1 MSGAQISLLDEIVVD
16 GFCGGGGFS
25 TGFEFAIGAPVDIG
39 INHDAAAIAQHR
51 ANHPY
56 TKHYNENIFDV
67 NPREA
72 CDGRPVGWAHFSPDC
87 THFSRAKGNTP
98 VKKSIRGLAWVVK
111 KWAGTVYP
119 RIISMENVPEFM
131 TWGPLRAVRDPKT
144 GRCLKIIGTN
154 EKNGKPI
161 TNVAAPGEHVPL
173 DAQLMR
179 PDKSKAGKT
188 FRQFIRD
195 MKKLGY
201 DVDWRVLVASDYGAP
216 TNRKRLFIL
225 FRRDGKPI
233 VWPKK
238 THGDPKS
245 AAVRSGKLLP
255 WHTAAE
261 CIDFGKEC
269 PSIFERKRPL
279 AENTMK
285 RIAKGIEKFILEN
298 PEPFIV
304 QVNHGGDRFR
314 GQGVDE
320 PMPTLTAK
328 HGFGLVTPYIMVNN
342 DHNVPSGID
351 EPVRTITTGNRNF
364 LCAPVLIQYHT
375 EQTERVRGQAVQEPL
390 QTVDTSN
397 RYGLAAATM
406 VQIGYGDREGQ
417 KPRICDLEKPLPT
430 VVGKDKHA
438 AVTAFLLQLNH
449 NCVGQGMD
457 EPLRTITAGAGHFAE
472 VRTFLMKYYGC
483 GVGQSVNEPMHTVTS
498 DDRFGL
504 VTIKGTRYAIVD
516 IGLRML
522 DPRELYNAQGFP
534 PDYVIDHDDT
544 GRKIPRYEQVAKVGN
559 SVPPPFATALARANW
574 PERCRLHINTMQ
586 ELDAVVAV

>member
-51 ANHPY
+51 ANHPH

-111 KWAGTVYP
+111 KWAGTVHP

-131 TWGPLRAVRDPKT
+131 TWGPLVAVRDPKT
-144 GRCLKIIGTN
+144 GRCMKIIGTK
-154 EKNGKPI
+154 EKTGKPI
-161 TNVAAPGEHVPL
+161 TAVAAPGERVPL
-173 DAQLMR
+173 EAQLMR
-179 PDKSKAGKT
+179 PDKAKSGKT

-195 MKKLGY
+195 MKSLGY
-201 DVDWRVLVASDYGAP
+201 AVEWRVLVASDYGAP
-216 TNRKRLFIL
+216 TNRRRLFIL

-245 AAVRSGKLLP
+245 AAVKSGKLFP
-255 WHTAAE
+255 WHTVAE
-261 CIDFGKEC
+261 CIDFDREC

-285 RIAKGIEKFILEN
+285 RIARGIEKFIINN

-320 PMPTLTAK
+320 P
-328 HGFGLVTPYIMVNN
+328 
-342 DHNVPSGID
+342 
-351 EPVRTITTGNRNF
+351 
-364 LCAPVLIQYHT
+364 
-375 EQTERVRGQAVQEPL
+375 L

-397 RYGLAAATM
+397 RYGAVMAFLHKYYDG
-406 VQIGYGDREGQ
+406 GYQGAGGALNE
-417 KPRICDLEKPLPT
+417 PLPT
-430 VVGKDKHA
+430 VTATDHNSI
-438 AVTAFLLQLNH
+438 VTANILQMNH
-449 NCVGQGMD
+449 NCVGQGMN

-472 VRTFLMKYYGC
+472 VRTFLMKYCGGC
-483 GVGQSVNEPMHTVTS
+483 IGQSVNEPLHTVTA

-504 VTIKGTRYAIVD
+504 VTIKGTQYAIVD

-522 DPRELYNAQGFP
+522 EPRELYNAQGFP

-574 PERCRLHINTMQ
+574 PERCRVKINTMQ
-586 ELDAVVAV
+586 ELDAVIAV

>member
-51 ANHPY
+51 ANHPH

-111 KWAGTVYP
+111 KWAGTVHP

-131 TWGPLRAVRDPKT
+131 TWGPLVAVRDPKT
-144 GRCLKIIGTN
+144 GRCMKIIGTK
-154 EKNGKPI
+154 EKTGKPI
-161 TNVAAPGEHVPL
+161 TAVAAPGERVPL
-173 DAQLMR
+173 EAQLMR
-179 PDKSKAGKT
+179 PDKAKSGKT

-195 MKKLGY
+195 MKSLGY
-201 DVDWRVLVASDYGAP
+201 AVEWRVLVASDYGAP
-216 TNRKRLFIL
+216 TNRRRLFIL

-233 VWPKK
+233 VWPEK

-245 AAVRSGKLLP
+245 AAVKSGKLLP

-261 CIDFGKEC
+261 CIDFDREC

-285 RIAKGIEKFILEN
+285 RIARGIEKFIINN

-342 DHNVPSGID
+342 DHNVPSWID

-364 LCAPVLIQYHT
+364 LCAPALIQYHT

-397 RYGLAAATM
+397 RYGAVMAFLHKYYDG
-406 VQIGYGDREGQ
+406 GYQGAGGSLNE
-417 KPRICDLEKPLPT
+417 PLPT
-430 VVGKDKHA
+430 VTATDHNSI
-438 AVTAFLLQLNH
+438 VTANILQMNH
-449 NCVGQGMD
+449 NCVGQGMN

-472 VRTFLMKYYGC
+472 VRTFLMKCYEGC
-483 GVGQSVNEPMHTVTS
+483 IGQSVNEPLHTVTA

-504 VTIKGTRYAIVD
+504 VTIKGTQYAIVD

-522 DPRELYNAQGFP
+522 EPRELYNAQGFP

-574 PERCRLHINTMQ
+574 PERCRVKINTMQ
-586 ELDAVVAV
+586 ELDAVISV